1 MNSDSKASKGTKTL
15 ADKTHNNAGLP
26 YMPGLDGLRALA
38 VVAVIAYHSEIESVP
53 GGFLGV
59 EIFFVISGY
68 LITALLLEE
77 FNLNSAINLRQ
88 FWVRRAR
95 RLLPALFL
103 YIGGS
108 VAFAYSMAEDV
119 VPTKGEVLSTLGYV
133 YNWFGIFQEISY
145 TDVFERKNFFHHLW
159 SLAVEE
165 QFYLLWPIL
174 LLCLQRYINRKVT
187 ISLLVLGITS
197 SAFLMWTM
205 YQPFEDPLR
214 VYYGTDTRASGLLIG
229 VLLAYI
235 WRPWNAEKSE
245 LFPKGKDALLP
256 VGLAALGIL
265 IWANTHYTLLM
276 PDADQ
281 LFRGG
286 FLITSIATAIVIAC
300 VVTPN
305 SNLNSILGLAPF
317 VWVGKRSYGLYL
329 WHWPVFQLT
338 RERVDV
344 DINGWELFAVRMFV
358 TLVLVEISYQCI
370 ERPIRERRMMRE
382 LAKVK
387 KIKELKSSFPKL
399 ALSSLGVLAS
409 IIILQGVQADRTI
422 QQLETV
428 DVVAAE
434 TPKEVTDID
443 NKDNSVSTTMTPT
456 PSLEPQITPQ
466 PQATPIKEAPLLVPD
481 DAGNGKNPNQAN
493 FQDLTFNLVDFR
505 EAVVGNPEVWQELM
519 NITSYAVSIH
529 FDRITFIGDSVMLG
543 ALTDV
548 GNDGVEEAFLQDIST
563 ISDQV
568 TVSAA
573 KNRQW
578 YELRGIIRDLDR
590 QNEIGEIVV
599 IHLGNNGV
607 IDESIIN
614 ESLELLHDARKVLLI
629 NVRVPRRWENKVNNL
644 LSEAV
649 IRFENTELLDWYSLS
664 NNKPEYFSRDG
675 VHTIPTGARYYV
687 DAIITSLGGESVL
700 NASKS

>member
-1 MNSDSKASKGTKTL
+1 MNSNSKASKGTKTL
-15 ADKTHNNAGLP
+15 AHKTHNNAGLP

-88 FWVRRAR
+88 FWGRRAR

-119 VPTKGEVLSTLGYV
+119 VPTKGEVLSTFGYV

-165 QFYLLWPIL
+165 QFYLFWPIL
-174 LLCLQRYINRKVT
+174 LLCLQRYIHRKVT
-187 ISLLVLGITS
+187 ISLLILGITS

-229 VLLAYI
+229 ALLAYI

-409 IIILQGVQADRTI
+409 IMILQGVQADRTI

-649 IRFENTELLDWYSLS
+649 VRFENTELLDWYSLS

-675 VHTIPTGARYYV
+675 VHTIPIGARNYV

>member
-1 MNSDSKASKGTKTL
+1 MNSNSKTSRDSKTF
-15 ADKTHNNAGLP
+15 ADKNRNTAGLP

-77 FNLNSAINLRQ
+77 FNLNRGINLRQ

-119 VPTKGEVLSTLGYV
+119 VPTKGEVLSTLGYI

-165 QFYLLWPIL
+165 QFYLLWPVL
-174 LLCLQRYINRKVT
+174 LLCLQKHINRKVT
-187 ISLLVLGITS
+187 ISLLILGITS

-229 VLLAYI
+229 ALLAYI
-235 WRPWNAEKSE
+235 WRPWSVEKSK
-245 LFPKGKDALLP
+245 LFPKGKDASFL
-256 VGLAALGIL
+256 VGIAAIGIL
-265 IWANTHYTLLM
+265 VWANMHYTLLM

-286 FLITSIATAIVIAC
+286 FLITSTVTAIVIAC
-300 VVTPN
+300 VVIPN
-305 SNLNSILGLAPF
+305 SYLNSILGLAPF
-317 VWVGKRSYGLYL
+317 VWIGKRSYGLYL

-358 TLVLVEISYQCI
+358 TLVLVEISYQCV

-387 KIKELKSSFPKL
+387 RIKELKSSLPKL
-399 ALSSLGVLAS
+399 ALSALGILAS
-409 IIILQGVQADRTI
+409 IMILQGVQADRSI
-422 QQLETV
+422 QQFETV
-428 DVVAAE
+428 DVAADE
-434 TPKEVTDID
+434 NSDEAIDIAK
-443 NKDNSVSTTMTPT
+443 KDNSVSTPKTPT
-456 PSLEPQITPQ
+456 PSPAPQITPQ
-466 PQATPIKEAPLLVPD
+466 PQTTPAEEKPLLVLD
-481 DAGNGKNPNQAN
+481 DAVDGQTINQIN
-493 FQDLTFNLVDFR
+493 FDDLTFDLAEFQDALV
-505 EAVVGNPEVWQELM
+505 ANPEVWQELM
-519 NITSYAVSIH
+519 NITSYAVSIY

-548 GNDGVEEAFLQDIST
+548 GNDGVEEAFRQDIST

-578 YELRGIIRDLDR
+578 YELRGIVRDLDK

-607 IDESIIN
+607 IDESIVN
-614 ESLELLHDARKVLLI
+614 ESLELLRDARKVLLI
-629 NVRVPRRWENKVNNL
+629 NVRVPRRWENKVNDL

-649 IRFENTELLDWYSLS
+649 DRFENTELLDWYSLS

-675 VHTIPTGARYYV
+675 VHTMPLGARYYV

-700 NASKS
+700 NESRS

>member
-1 MNSDSKASKGTKTL
+1 
-15 ADKTHNNAGLP
+15 
-26 YMPGLDGLRALA
+26 
-38 VVAVIAYHSEIESVP
+38 
-53 GGFLGV
+53 
-59 EIFFVISGY
+59 
-68 LITALLLEE
+68 
-77 FNLNSAINLRQ
+77 
-88 FWVRRAR
+88 
-95 RLLPALFL
+95 
-103 YIGGS
+103 
-108 VAFAYSMAEDV
+108 MAEDV

-174 LLCLQRYINRKVT
+174 LLCLQRYISRKVT
-187 ISLLVLGITS
+187 ISLLVLGIMS
-197 SAFLMWTM
+197 SAFLMWTL

-229 VLLAYI
+229 ALLAYI

-387 KIKELKSSFPKL
+387 KIKELKTSFPKL

-409 IIILQGVQADRTI
+409 IMILQGVQANRTI
-422 QQLETV
+422 QQLETI
-428 DVVAAE
+428 DVVVAE
-434 TPKEVTDID
+434 TPEQVTDID

-466 PQATPIKEAPLLVPD
+466 PQATPIKETPLLVSD
-481 DAGNGKNPNQAN
+481 DAGNAKNPNRAN

-649 IRFENTELLDWYSLS
+649 VRFENTELLDWYSLS

-675 VHTIPTGARYYV
+675 VHTIPIGARNYV

>member
-1 MNSDSKASKGTKTL
+1 MNSNSKASKGTKIL
-15 ADKTHNNAGLP
+15 AHKTYNNAGLP

-88 FWVRRAR
+88 FWGRRAR

-119 VPTKGEVLSTLGYV
+119 VPTKGEVLSTFGYV

-174 LLCLQRYINRKVT
+174 LLCLQRYISRKVT
-187 ISLLVLGITS
+187 ISLLVLGIMS
-197 SAFLMWTM
+197 SAFLMWTL

-229 VLLAYI
+229 ALLAYI

-256 VGLAALGIL
+256 VGLGALGIL
-265 IWANTHYTLLM
+265 IWANMHYTLLM

-286 FLITSIATAIVIAC
+286 FLITSIVTAVVIAC

-305 SNLNSILGLAPF
+305 SNLNSILGFAPF

-409 IIILQGVQADRTI
+409 IMILQGVQADRTI

-649 IRFENTELLDWYSLS
+649 VRFENTELLDWYSLS

-675 VHTIPTGARYYV
+675 VHTIPIGARNYV

>member
-1 MNSDSKASKGTKTL
+1 MNSNSKASKGTKTL
-15 ADKTHNNAGLP
+15 THKSHNNAGLP

-88 FWVRRAR
+88 FWGRRAR
-95 RLLPALFL
+95 RLLPALLL
-103 YIGGS
+103 YIGGA
-108 VAFAYSMAEDV
+108 VAFAYSMADDV

-174 LLCLQRYINRKVT
+174 LLCLQRYISRRIT
-187 ISLLVLGITS
+187 ISLLVLGIMS

-229 VLLAYI
+229 ALLAYI

-256 VGLAALGIL
+256 VGLGALGIL
-265 IWANTHYTLLM
+265 IWANMHYTLLM

-286 FLITSIATAIVIAC
+286 FLITSIVTAVVIAC

-387 KIKELKSSFPKL
+387 RIKELKSSFPKL

-434 TPKEVTDID
+434 TPKEVTDIA

-456 PSLEPQITPQ
+456 PSLAPQITPQ
-466 PQATPIKEAPLLVPD
+466 PQATPIKETPLLVPD
-481 DAGNGKNPNQAN
+481 EEVNGKNPNQAN

-614 ESLELLHDARKVLLI
+614 ESLELLQDARKVLLI

-664 NNKPEYFSRDG
+664 NNKPEYFSLDG
-675 VHTIPTGARYYV
+675 VHTIPIGARYYV

>member
-1 MNSDSKASKGTKTL
+1 MNSNSKTSRDSKTF
-15 ADKTHNNAGLP
+15 ADKNRNTAGLP

-77 FNLNSAINLRQ
+77 FNLNRGINLRQ

-165 QFYLLWPIL
+165 QFYLLWPVL
-174 LLCLQRYINRKVT
+174 LLCLQKHINRKVT
-187 ISLLVLGITS
+187 ISLLILGITS

-229 VLLAYI
+229 ALLAYI
-235 WRPWNAEKSE
+235 WRPWSVEKSK
-245 LFPKGKDALLP
+245 LFPKGKDASFL
-256 VGLAALGIL
+256 VGIAAIGIL
-265 IWANTHYTLLM
+265 VWANMHYTLLM

-286 FLITSIATAIVIAC
+286 FLITSTVTAIVIAC
-300 VVTPN
+300 VVIPN
-305 SNLNSILGLAPF
+305 SYLNSILGLAPF
-317 VWVGKRSYGLYL
+317 VWIGKRSYGLYL

-358 TLVLVEISYQCI
+358 TLVLVEISYQCV

-387 KIKELKSSFPKL
+387 RIKELKSSLPKF
-399 ALSSLGVLAS
+399 ALSALGILAS
-409 IIILQGVQADRTI
+409 IMILQGVQADRSI
-422 QQLETV
+422 QQFETV
-428 DVVAAE
+428 DVAADE
-434 TPKEVTDID
+434 NSDEAIDIAK
-443 NKDNSVSTTMTPT
+443 KDNSVSTPMKPT
-456 PSLEPQITPQ
+456 PSPAPQITPQ
-466 PQATPIKEAPLLVPD
+466 PQTTPAEEKPLLVLD
-481 DAGNGKNPNQAN
+481 DAVDGQTINQIN
-493 FQDLTFNLVDFR
+493 FDDLTFDLAEFQDALV
-505 EAVVGNPEVWQELM
+505 ANPEVWQELM
-519 NITSYAVSIH
+519 NITSYAVSIY

-548 GNDGVEEAFLQDIST
+548 GNDGVEEAFRQDIST

-578 YELRGIIRDLDR
+578 YELRGIVRDLDK
-590 QNEIGEIVV
+590 QNEVGEIVV

-607 IDESIIN
+607 IDESIVN
-614 ESLELLHDARKVLLI
+614 ESLELLRDARKVLLI
-629 NVRVPRRWENKVNNL
+629 NVRVPRRWENKVNDL

-649 IRFENTELLDWYSLS
+649 VRFENTELLDWYSLS

-675 VHTIPTGARYYV
+675 VHTMPLGARYYV

-700 NASKS
+700 NESRS

>member
-1 MNSDSKASKGTKTL
+1 MNSNSKTSRDSKTF
-15 ADKTHNNAGLP
+15 ADKNRNTAGLP

-77 FNLNSAINLRQ
+77 FNLNRGINLRQ

-165 QFYLLWPIL
+165 QFYLLWPVL
-174 LLCLQRYINRKVT
+174 LLCLQKHINRKVT
-187 ISLLVLGITS
+187 ISLLILGITS

-229 VLLAYI
+229 ALLAYI
-235 WRPWNAEKSE
+235 WRPWSVEKSK
-245 LFPKGKDALLP
+245 LFPKGKDASFL
-256 VGLAALGIL
+256 VGIAAIGIL
-265 IWANTHYTLLM
+265 VWANMHYTLLM

-286 FLITSIATAIVIAC
+286 FLITSTVTAIVIAC
-300 VVTPN
+300 VVIPN
-305 SNLNSILGLAPF
+305 SYLNSILGLAPF
-317 VWVGKRSYGLYL
+317 VWIGKRSYGLYL

-358 TLVLVEISYQCI
+358 TLVLVEISYQCV

-387 KIKELKSSFPKL
+387 RIKELKSSLPKF
-399 ALSSLGVLAS
+399 ALSALGILAS
-409 IIILQGVQADRTI
+409 IMILQGVQADRSI
-422 QQLETV
+422 QQFETV
-428 DVVAAE
+428 DVAADE
-434 TPKEVTDID
+434 NSDEAIDIAK
-443 NKDNSVSTTMTPT
+443 KDNSVSTPMTPT
-456 PSLEPQITPQ
+456 PSPAPQITPQ
-466 PQATPIKEAPLLVPD
+466 PQTTPAEEKPLLVLD
-481 DAGNGKNPNQAN
+481 DAVDGQTINQIN
-493 FQDLTFNLVDFR
+493 FDDLTFDLAEFQDALV
-505 EAVVGNPEVWQELM
+505 ANPEVWQELM
-519 NITSYAVSIH
+519 DITSYAVSIY

-548 GNDGVEEAFLQDIST
+548 GNDGVEEAFRQDIST

-578 YELRGIIRDLDR
+578 YELRGIVRDLDK
-590 QNEIGEIVV
+590 QNEVGEIVV

-607 IDESIIN
+607 IDESIVN
-614 ESLELLHDARKVLLI
+614 ESLELLRDARKVLLI
-629 NVRVPRRWENKVNNL
+629 NVRVPRRWENKVNDL

-649 IRFENTELLDWYSLS
+649 VRFENTELLDWYSLS

-675 VHTIPTGARYYV
+675 VHTMPLGARYYV

-700 NASKS
+700 NESRS

>member
-1 MNSDSKASKGTKTL
+1 M
-15 ADKTHNNAGLP
+15 
-26 YMPGLDGLRALA
+26 
-38 VVAVIAYHSEIESVP
+38 AVIAYHSEIESVP

-174 LLCLQRYINRKVT
+174 LLCLQRYIHRKVT
-187 ISLLVLGITS
+187 ISLLILGITS

-214 VYYGTDTRASGLLIG
+214 VYYGTDTRASGLRWRIACLY
-229 VLLAYI
+229 LAPLEHA
-235 WRPWNAEKSE
+235 RNRN

-286 FLITSIATAIVIAC
+286 FLITSIVTAIVIAC

-305 SNLNSILGLAPF
+305 SNLNSILGFAPF

-409 IIILQGVQADRTI
+409 IMILQGVQADRTI

-428 DVVAAE
+428 DVVVAE
-434 TPKEVTDID
+434 TPEEVTDIAI
-443 NKDNSVSTTMTPT
+443 
-456 PSLEPQITPQ
+456 LCQ
-466 PQATPIKEAPLLVPD
+466 PQ
-481 DAGNGKNPNQAN
+481 
-493 FQDLTFNLVDFR
+493 
-505 EAVVGNPEVWQELM
+505 
-519 NITSYAVSIH
+519 
-529 FDRITFIGDSVMLG
+529 
-543 ALTDV
+543 
-548 GNDGVEEAFLQDIST
+548 
-563 ISDQV
+563 
-568 TVSAA
+568 
-573 KNRQW
+573 
-578 YELRGIIRDLDR
+578 
-590 QNEIGEIVV
+590 
-599 IHLGNNGV
+599 
-607 IDESIIN
+607 
-614 ESLELLHDARKVLLI
+614 
-629 NVRVPRRWENKVNNL
+629 
-644 LSEAV
+644 
-649 IRFENTELLDWYSLS
+649 
-664 NNKPEYFSRDG
+664 
-675 VHTIPTGARYYV
+675 
-687 DAIITSLGGESVL
+687 
-700 NASKS
+700 

>member
-1 MNSDSKASKGTKTL
+1 MNSNSKASKGTKTL
-15 ADKTHNNAGLP
+15 AHKTHNNAGLP

-103 YIGGS
+103 YIGGA

-165 QFYLLWPIL
+165 QFYLFWPIL
-174 LLCLQRYINRKVT
+174 LLCLQRYIHRKVT
-187 ISLLVLGITS
+187 ISLLILGITS

-229 VLLAYI
+229 ALLAYI

-256 VGLAALGIL
+256 VGLGALGIL
-265 IWANTHYTLLM
+265 IWANMHYTLLM

-286 FLITSIATAIVIAC
+286 FLITSIVTAVVIAC

-344 DINGWELFAVRMFV
+344 DISGWELFAVRMFV

-409 IIILQGVQADRTI
+409 IMILQGVQADRTI

-466 PQATPIKEAPLLVPD
+466 PQATPIKETPLLVSD
-481 DAGNGKNPNQAN
+481 DAGNGKNPNRAN

-519 NITSYAVSIH
+519 NITSYAVSIY

-548 GNDGVEEAFLQDIST
+548 GNDGVEEVFLQDIST

-614 ESLELLHDARKVLLI
+614 ESLELLQDARKVLLI

-664 NNKPEYFSRDG
+664 NNKPEYFSLDG
-675 VHTIPTGARYYV
+675 VHTIPIGARYYV

>member
-1 MNSDSKASKGTKTL
+1 MNSNSKTSRDSKTF
-15 ADKTHNNAGLP
+15 ADKNRNTAGLP

-77 FNLNSAINLRQ
+77 FNLNRGINLRQ

-119 VPTKGEVLSTLGYV
+119 VPTKGEVLSTLGYI

-165 QFYLLWPIL
+165 QFYLLWPVL
-174 LLCLQRYINRKVT
+174 LLCLQKHINRKVT
-187 ISLLVLGITS
+187 ISLLILGITS

-229 VLLAYI
+229 ALLAYI
-235 WRPWNAEKSE
+235 WRPWSVEKSK
-245 LFPKGKDALLP
+245 LFPKGKDASFL
-256 VGLAALGIL
+256 VGIAAIGIL
-265 IWANTHYTLLM
+265 VWANMHYTLLM

-286 FLITSIATAIVIAC
+286 FLITSTVTAIVIAC
-300 VVTPN
+300 VVIPN
-305 SNLNSILGLAPF
+305 SYLNSILGLAPF
-317 VWVGKRSYGLYL
+317 VWIGKRSYGLYL

-358 TLVLVEISYQCI
+358 TLVLVEISYQCV

-387 KIKELKSSFPKL
+387 RIKELKSSLPKF
-399 ALSSLGVLAS
+399 ALSALGILAS
-409 IIILQGVQADRTI
+409 IMILQGVQADRSI
-422 QQLETV
+422 QQFETV
-428 DVVAAE
+428 DVAADE
-434 TPKEVTDID
+434 NSDEAIDIAK
-443 NKDNSVSTTMTPT
+443 KDNSVSTPKTPT
-456 PSLEPQITPQ
+456 PSPAPQITPQ
-466 PQATPIKEAPLLVPD
+466 PQTTPAEEKPLLVLD
-481 DAGNGKNPNQAN
+481 DAVDGQTINQIN
-493 FQDLTFNLVDFR
+493 FDDLTFDLAEFQDALV
-505 EAVVGNPEVWQELM
+505 ANPEVWQELM
-519 NITSYAVSIH
+519 NITSYAVSIY

-548 GNDGVEEAFLQDIST
+548 GNDGVEEAFRQDIST

-578 YELRGIIRDLDR
+578 YELRGIVRDLDK

-607 IDESIIN
+607 IDESIVN
-614 ESLELLHDARKVLLI
+614 ESLELLRDARKVLLI
-629 NVRVPRRWENKVNNL
+629 NVRVPRRWENKVNDL

-649 IRFENTELLDWYSLS
+649 VRFENTELLDWYSLS

-675 VHTIPTGARYYV
+675 VHTMPLGARYYV

-700 NASKS
+700 NESRS

>member
-1 MNSDSKASKGTKTL
+1 MNSNSKASKGTKTL
-15 ADKTHNNAGLP
+15 AHKTHNNAGLP

-88 FWVRRAR
+88 FWGRRAR

-174 LLCLQRYINRKVT
+174 LLCLQRYIHRKVT
-187 ISLLVLGITS
+187 ISLLILGITS

-229 VLLAYI
+229 ALLAYI

-286 FLITSIATAIVIAC
+286 LLMTSIATAIVIAC

-409 IIILQGVQADRTI
+409 IMILQGVQADRTI

-466 PQATPIKEAPLLVPD
+466 PQATPIKETPLLVPD

-649 IRFENTELLDWYSLS
+649 VRFENTELLDWYSLS

-675 VHTIPTGARYYV
+675 VHTIPIGARNYV

>member
-1 MNSDSKASKGTKTL
+1 MNSNSKTSRDSKTF
-15 ADKTHNNAGLP
+15 ADKNRNTAGLP

-77 FNLNSAINLRQ
+77 FNLNRGINLRQ

-119 VPTKGEVLSTLGYV
+119 VPTKGEVLSTLGYI

-165 QFYLLWPIL
+165 QFYLLWPVL
-174 LLCLQRYINRKVT
+174 LLCLQKHINRKVT
-187 ISLLVLGITS
+187 ISLLILGITS

-229 VLLAYI
+229 ALLAYI
-235 WRPWNAEKSE
+235 WRPWSVEKSK
-245 LFPKGKDALLP
+245 LFPKGKDASFL
-256 VGLAALGIL
+256 VGIAAIGIL
-265 IWANTHYTLLM
+265 VWANMHYTLLM

-286 FLITSIATAIVIAC
+286 FLITSTVTAIVIAC
-300 VVTPN
+300 VVIPN
-305 SNLNSILGLAPF
+305 SYLNSILGLAPF
-317 VWVGKRSYGLYL
+317 VWIGKRSYGLYL

-358 TLVLVEISYQCI
+358 TLVLVEISYQCV

-387 KIKELKSSFPKL
+387 RIKELKSSLPKF
-399 ALSSLGVLAS
+399 ALSALGILAS
-409 IIILQGVQADRTI
+409 IMILQGVQADRSI
-422 QQLETV
+422 QQFETV
-428 DVVAAE
+428 DVAADE
-434 TPKEVTDID
+434 NSDEATDIAK
-443 NKDNSVSTTMTPT
+443 KDNSVSTPMTPT
-456 PSLEPQITPQ
+456 PSPAPQITPQ
-466 PQATPIKEAPLLVPD
+466 PQTTPAEEKPLLVLD
-481 DAGNGKNPNQAN
+481 DAVDGQTINQIN
-493 FQDLTFNLVDFR
+493 FDDLTFDLAEFQDALV
-505 EAVVGNPEVWQELM
+505 ANPEVWQELM
-519 NITSYAVSIH
+519 NITSYAVSIY

-548 GNDGVEEAFLQDIST
+548 GNDGVEEAFRQDIST

-578 YELRGIIRDLDR
+578 YELRGIVRDLDK

-607 IDESIIN
+607 IDESIVN
-614 ESLELLHDARKVLLI
+614 ESLELLRDARKVLLI
-629 NVRVPRRWENKVNNL
+629 NVRVPRRWENKVNDL

-649 IRFENTELLDWYSLS
+649 DRFENTELLDWYSLS

-675 VHTIPTGARYYV
+675 VHTMPLGARYYV

-700 NASKS
+700 NESRS

>member
-1 MNSDSKASKGTKTL
+1 MNSNSKTSRDSKTF
-15 ADKTHNNAGLP
+15 ADKNRNTAGLP

-77 FNLNSAINLRQ
+77 FNLNRGINLRQ

-119 VPTKGEVLSTLGYV
+119 VPTKGEVLSTLGYI

-165 QFYLLWPIL
+165 QFYLLWPVL
-174 LLCLQRYINRKVT
+174 LLCLQKHINRKVT
-187 ISLLVLGITS
+187 ISLLILGITS

-229 VLLAYI
+229 ALLAYI
-235 WRPWNAEKSE
+235 WRPWSVEKSK
-245 LFPKGKDALLP
+245 LFPKGKDASFL
-256 VGLAALGIL
+256 VGIAAIGIL
-265 IWANTHYTLLM
+265 VWANMHYTLLM

-286 FLITSIATAIVIAC
+286 FLITSTVTAIVIAC
-300 VVTPN
+300 VVIPN
-305 SNLNSILGLAPF
+305 SYLNSILGLAPF
-317 VWVGKRSYGLYL
+317 VWIGKRSYGLYL

-358 TLVLVEISYQCI
+358 TLVLVEISYQCV
-370 ERPIRERRMMRE
+370 ERPIRERRIMRE

-387 KIKELKSSFPKL
+387 RIKELKSLLTKF
-399 ALSSLGVLAS
+399 ALSALGILAS
-409 IIILQGVQADRTI
+409 IMILQGVQADRSI
-422 QQLETV
+422 QQFETV
-428 DVVAAE
+428 DVAADE
-434 TPKEVTDID
+434 NSDEAIDIAK
-443 NKDNSVSTTMTPT
+443 KDNSVSTPMTPT
-456 PSLEPQITPQ
+456 PSPAPQITPQ
-466 PQATPIKEAPLLVPD
+466 PQTTPAEEKPLLVLD
-481 DAGNGKNPNQAN
+481 DAVDGQTINQIN
-493 FQDLTFNLVDFR
+493 FDDLTFDLAEFQDALV
-505 EAVVGNPEVWQELM
+505 ANPEVWQELM
-519 NITSYAVSIH
+519 NITSYAVSIY

-548 GNDGVEEAFLQDIST
+548 GNDGVEEAFRQDIST

-578 YELRGIIRDLDR
+578 YELRGIVRDLDK

-607 IDESIIN
+607 IDESIVN
-614 ESLELLHDARKVLLI
+614 ESLELLRDARKVLLI
-629 NVRVPRRWENKVNNL
+629 NVRVPRRWENKVNDL

-649 IRFENTELLDWYSLS
+649 VRFENTELLDWYSLS

-675 VHTIPTGARYYV
+675 VHTMPLGARYYV

-700 NASKS
+700 NESRS

>member
-1 MNSDSKASKGTKTL
+1 MNSNSKTSRDSKTF
-15 ADKTHNNAGLP
+15 ADKNRNTAGLP

-77 FNLNSAINLRQ
+77 FNLNRGINLRQ

-108 VAFAYSMAEDV
+108 IAFAYSMAEDV
-119 VPTKGEVLSTLGYV
+119 VPTKGEVLSTLGYI

-165 QFYLLWPIL
+165 QFYLLWPVL
-174 LLCLQRYINRKVT
+174 LLCLQKHINRKVT
-187 ISLLVLGITS
+187 ISLLILGITS

-229 VLLAYI
+229 ALLAYI
-235 WRPWNAEKSE
+235 WRPWSVEKSK
-245 LFPKGKDALLP
+245 LFPKGKDASFL
-256 VGLAALGIL
+256 VGIAAIGIL
-265 IWANTHYTLLM
+265 VWANMHYTLLM

-286 FLITSIATAIVIAC
+286 FLITSTVTAIVIAC
-300 VVTPN
+300 VVIPN
-305 SNLNSILGLAPF
+305 SYLNSILGLAPF
-317 VWVGKRSYGLYL
+317 VWIGKRSYGLYL

-358 TLVLVEISYQCI
+358 TLVLVEISYQCV

-387 KIKELKSSFPKL
+387 RIKELKSSLPKL
-399 ALSSLGVLAS
+399 ALSALGILAS
-409 IIILQGVQADRTI
+409 IMILQGVQADRSI
-422 QQLETV
+422 QQFETV
-428 DVVAAE
+428 DVAADE
-434 TPKEVTDID
+434 NSDEAIDIAK
-443 NKDNSVSTTMTPT
+443 KDNSVSTPKTPT
-456 PSLEPQITPQ
+456 PSPAPQITPQ
-466 PQATPIKEAPLLVPD
+466 PQTTPAEEKPLLVLD
-481 DAGNGKNPNQAN
+481 DAVDGQTINQIN
-493 FQDLTFNLVDFR
+493 FDDLTFDLAEFQDALV
-505 EAVVGNPEVWQELM
+505 ANPEVWQELM
-519 NITSYAVSIH
+519 NITSYAVSIY

-548 GNDGVEEAFLQDIST
+548 GNDGVEEAFRQDIST

-578 YELRGIIRDLDR
+578 YELRGIVRDLDK

-607 IDESIIN
+607 IDESIVN
-614 ESLELLHDARKVLLI
+614 ESLELLRDARKVLLI
-629 NVRVPRRWENKVNNL
+629 NVRVPRRWENKVNDL

-649 IRFENTELLDWYSLS
+649 DRFENTELLDWYSLS

-675 VHTIPTGARYYV
+675 VHTMPLGARYYV

-700 NASKS
+700 NESRS

>member
-1 MNSDSKASKGTKTL
+1 MNSKVSKGTETL
-15 ADKTHNNAGLP
+15 AHKTHNSTGLP

-88 FWVRRAR
+88 FWGRRAR

-174 LLCLQRYINRKVT
+174 LLCLQRYIHRKVT
-187 ISLLVLGITS
+187 ISLLILGITS

-205 YQPFEDPLR
+205 YQPFEDSLR

-229 VLLAYI
+229 ALLAYI

-344 DINGWELFAVRMFV
+344 DISGWELFAVRMFV

-409 IIILQGVQADRTI
+409 IMILQGVQADRTI

-428 DVVAAE
+428 DVVVAE
-434 TPKEVTDID
+434 TPKQVTDIA

-456 PSLEPQITPQ
+456 PSLAPQITPQ

-614 ESLELLHDARKVLLI
+614 ESLELLQDARKVLLI

-675 VHTIPTGARYYV
+675 VHTIPIGARNYV
-687 DAIITSLGGESVL
+687 DAIIKSLGGESVL

>member
-1 MNSDSKASKGTKTL
+1 MNSNSKASKGTKIL
-15 ADKTHNNAGLP
+15 AHKTYNNAGLP

-88 FWVRRAR
+88 FWGRRAR

-108 VAFAYSMAEDV
+108 VAFAYSMADDV

-174 LLCLQRYINRKVT
+174 LLCLQRYISRKVT
-187 ISLLVLGITS
+187 ISLLVLGIMS
-197 SAFLMWTM
+197 SAFLMWTL

-229 VLLAYI
+229 ALLAYI

-256 VGLAALGIL
+256 VGLGALGIL
-265 IWANTHYTLLM
+265 IWANMHYTLLM

-286 FLITSIATAIVIAC
+286 FLITSIVTAVVIAC

-338 RERVDV
+338 RARVDV
-344 DINGWELFAVRMFV
+344 DISGWELFAVRMFV

-387 KIKELKSSFPKL
+387 KIKELKTSFPKL

-409 IIILQGVQADRTI
+409 IMILQGVQADRSI

-434 TPKEVTDID
+434 TPKEVTDIA

-456 PSLEPQITPQ
+456 PSLAPQITPQ
-466 PQATPIKEAPLLVPD
+466 PQATPIKETPLLVSD
-481 DAGNGKNPNQAN
+481 DAGNGKNPNRAN

-590 QNEIGEIVV
+590 QNGIGEIVV

-614 ESLELLHDARKVLLI
+614 ESLELLQDARKVLLI

-664 NNKPEYFSRDG
+664 NNKPEYFSLDG
-675 VHTIPTGARYYV
+675 VHTIPIGARYYV

>member
-1 MNSDSKASKGTKTL
+1 MNSNSKASKGTKTL
-15 ADKTHNNAGLP
+15 AHKTHNNAGLP

-88 FWVRRAR
+88 FWGRRAR

-119 VPTKGEVLSTLGYV
+119 VPTKGEVLSTFGYV

-174 LLCLQRYINRKVT
+174 LLCLQRYIHRKVT
-187 ISLLVLGITS
+187 ISLLILGITS

-229 VLLAYI
+229 ALLAYI

-286 FLITSIATAIVIAC
+286 FLITSIVTAIVIAC

-344 DINGWELFAVRMFV
+344 DISGWELFAVRMFV

-387 KIKELKSSFPKL
+387 KIKELKTSFPKL

-409 IIILQGVQADRTI
+409 IMILQGVQADRTI

-434 TPKEVTDID
+434 TPKEVTDIA

-456 PSLEPQITPQ
+456 PSLAPQITPQ
-466 PQATPIKEAPLLVPD
+466 PQATPIKETPLLVPD
-481 DAGNGKNPNQAN
+481 DAENRKNPNQPN

-614 ESLELLHDARKVLLI
+614 ESLELLQDARKVLLI

-664 NNKPEYFSRDG
+664 NNKPEYFSLDG
-675 VHTIPTGARYYV
+675 VHTIPIGARYYV

>member
-1 MNSDSKASKGTKTL
+1 
-15 ADKTHNNAGLP
+15 
-26 YMPGLDGLRALA
+26 MPGLDGLRALA

-77 FNLNSAINLRQ
+77 FNLNRGINLRQ

-165 QFYLLWPIL
+165 QFYLLWPVL
-174 LLCLQRYINRKVT
+174 LLCLQKHINRKVT
-187 ISLLVLGITS
+187 ISLLILGITS

-229 VLLAYI
+229 ALLAYI
-235 WRPWNAEKSE
+235 WRPWSVEKSK
-245 LFPKGKDALLP
+245 LFPKGKDASFL
-256 VGLAALGIL
+256 VGIAAIGIL
-265 IWANTHYTLLM
+265 VWANMHYTLLM

-286 FLITSIATAIVIAC
+286 FLITSTVTAIVIAC
-300 VVTPN
+300 VVIPN
-305 SNLNSILGLAPF
+305 SYLNSILGLAPF
-317 VWVGKRSYGLYL
+317 VWIGKRSYGLYL

-358 TLVLVEISYQCI
+358 TLVLVEISYQCV

-387 KIKELKSSFPKL
+387 RIKELKSSLPKF
-399 ALSSLGVLAS
+399 ALSALGILAS
-409 IIILQGVQADRTI
+409 IMILQGVQADRSI
-422 QQLETV
+422 QQFETV
-428 DVVAAE
+428 DVAADE
-434 TPKEVTDID
+434 NSDEAIDIAK
-443 NKDNSVSTTMTPT
+443 KDNSVSTPMKPT
-456 PSLEPQITPQ
+456 PSPAPQITPQ
-466 PQATPIKEAPLLVPD
+466 PQTTPAEEKPLLVLD
-481 DAGNGKNPNQAN
+481 DAVDGQTINQIN
-493 FQDLTFNLVDFR
+493 FDDLTFDLAEFQDALV
-505 EAVVGNPEVWQELM
+505 ANPEVWQELM
-519 NITSYAVSIH
+519 NITSYAVSIY

-548 GNDGVEEAFLQDIST
+548 GNDGVEEAFRQDIST

-578 YELRGIIRDLDR
+578 YELRGIVRDLDK
-590 QNEIGEIVV
+590 QNEVGEIVV

-607 IDESIIN
+607 IDESIVN
-614 ESLELLHDARKVLLI
+614 ESLELLRDARKVLLI
-629 NVRVPRRWENKVNNL
+629 NVRVPRRWENKVNDL

-649 IRFENTELLDWYSLS
+649 VRFENTELLDWYSLS

-675 VHTIPTGARYYV
+675 VHTMPLGARYYV

-700 NASKS
+700 NESRS

>member
-1 MNSDSKASKGTKTL
+1 MNSNSKASKGTKTL
-15 ADKTHNNAGLP
+15 AHKTHNNAGLP

-88 FWVRRAR
+88 FWGRRAR

-174 LLCLQRYINRKVT
+174 LLCLQRYIHRKVT
-187 ISLLVLGITS
+187 ISLLILGITS

-286 FLITSIATAIVIAC
+286 FLITSIVTAIVIAC

-370 ERPIRERRMMRE
+370 ERPIRERRMIRE
-382 LAKVK
+382 LIKVK
-387 KIKELKSSFPKL
+387 KIEELKSSFPKL

-409 IIILQGVQADRTI
+409 IMILQGVQADRTI

-649 IRFENTELLDWYSLS
+649 VRFENTELLDWYSLS

-675 VHTIPTGARYYV
+675 VHTIPIGARNYV

>member
-1 MNSDSKASKGTKTL
+1 MNSNSKTSRDSKTF
-15 ADKTHNNAGLP
+15 ADKNRNTAGLP

-77 FNLNSAINLRQ
+77 FNLNRGINLRQ

-119 VPTKGEVLSTLGYV
+119 VPTKGEVLSTLGYI

-165 QFYLLWPIL
+165 QFYLLWPVL
-174 LLCLQRYINRKVT
+174 LLCLQKHINRKVT
-187 ISLLVLGITS
+187 ISLLILGITS

-229 VLLAYI
+229 ALLAYI
-235 WRPWNAEKSE
+235 WRPWSVEKSK
-245 LFPKGKDALLP
+245 LFPKGKDASFL
-256 VGLAALGIL
+256 VGIAAIGIL
-265 IWANTHYTLLM
+265 VWANMHYTLLM

-286 FLITSIATAIVIAC
+286 FLITSTVTAIVIAC
-300 VVTPN
+300 VVIPN
-305 SNLNSILGLAPF
+305 SYLNSILGLAPF
-317 VWVGKRSYGLYL
+317 VWIGKRSYGLYL

-358 TLVLVEISYQCI
+358 TLVLVEISYQCV

-387 KIKELKSSFPKL
+387 RIKELKSSLPKF
-399 ALSSLGVLAS
+399 ALSALGILAS
-409 IIILQGVQADRTI
+409 IMILQGVQADRSI
-422 QQLETV
+422 QQFETV
-428 DVVAAE
+428 DVAADE
-434 TPKEVTDID
+434 NSDEAIDIAK
-443 NKDNSVSTTMTPT
+443 KDNSVSTPMTPT
-456 PSLEPQITPQ
+456 PSPAPQITPQ
-466 PQATPIKEAPLLVPD
+466 PQTTPAEEKPLLVLD
-481 DAGNGKNPNQAN
+481 DAVDGQTINQIN
-493 FQDLTFNLVDFR
+493 FDDLTFDLAEFQDALV
-505 EAVVGNPEVWQELM
+505 ANPEVWQELM
-519 NITSYAVSIH
+519 NITSYAVSIY

-548 GNDGVEEAFLQDIST
+548 GNDGVEEAFRQDIST

-578 YELRGIIRDLDR
+578 YELRGIVRDLDK

-607 IDESIIN
+607 IDESIVN
-614 ESLELLHDARKVLLI
+614 ESLELLRDARKVLLI
-629 NVRVPRRWENKVNNL
+629 NVRVPRRWENKVNDL

-675 VHTIPTGARYYV
+675 VHTMPLGARYYV

-700 NASKS
+700 NESRS

>member
-1 MNSDSKASKGTKTL
+1 MNSNSKASKGTKTL
-15 ADKTHNNAGLP
+15 AHKTHNNAGLP

-38 VVAVIAYHSEIESVP
+38 VVAVIAYHSEIESIP

-88 FWVRRAR
+88 FWGRRAR

-108 VAFAYSMAEDV
+108 VAFAYSMADDV

-174 LLCLQRYINRKVT
+174 LLCLQRYISRKVT
-187 ISLLVLGITS
+187 ISLLVLSIMS

-229 VLLAYI
+229 ALLAYI

-256 VGLAALGIL
+256 VGLGALGIL
-265 IWANTHYTLLM
+265 IWANMHYTLLM

-286 FLITSIATAIVIAC
+286 FLITSIVTAIVIAC

-344 DINGWELFAVRMFV
+344 DISGWELFAVRMFV

-387 KIKELKSSFPKL
+387 KIKELKTSFPKL

-409 IIILQGVQADRTI
+409 IMILQGVQANRTI

-428 DVVAAE
+428 DVVVAE
-434 TPKEVTDID
+434 TPEQVTDID

-466 PQATPIKEAPLLVPD
+466 PQATPIKETPLLVSD
-481 DAGNGKNPNQAN
+481 DAGNGKNPNRGN
-493 FQDLTFNLVDFR
+493 FQDLAFNLVDFR

-614 ESLELLHDARKVLLI
+614 ESLELLQDTRKVLLI

-664 NNKPEYFSRDG
+664 NNKPEYFSLDG
-675 VHTIPTGARYYV
+675 VHTIPIGARYYV

>member
-1 MNSDSKASKGTKTL
+1 MNSNSKASKGTKTL
-15 ADKTHNNAGLP
+15 AHKTHNNAGLP

-119 VPTKGEVLSTLGYV
+119 VPTKGEVLSTFGYV

-174 LLCLQRYINRKVT
+174 LLCLQRYIHRKVT
-187 ISLLVLGITS
+187 ISLLILGITS

-229 VLLAYI
+229 ALLAYI

-387 KIKELKSSFPKL
+387 KIKELKTSFPKL

-409 IIILQGVQADRTI
+409 IMILQGVQADRTI

-466 PQATPIKEAPLLVPD
+466 PQATPIKETPLLVPD
-481 DAGNGKNPNQAN
+481 DAVNEKNPNQAN

-649 IRFENTELLDWYSLS
+649 VRFENTELLDWYSLS

-675 VHTIPTGARYYV
+675 VHTIPIGARNYV

>member
-1 MNSDSKASKGTKTL
+1 MNSNSKASKGTKTL
-15 ADKTHNNAGLP
+15 AHKTHNNAGLP

-103 YIGGS
+103 YIGGA
-108 VAFAYSMAEDV
+108 VAFAYSMADDV

-174 LLCLQRYINRKVT
+174 LLCLQRYISRRIT
-187 ISLLVLGITS
+187 ISLLVLGIMS
-197 SAFLMWTM
+197 SAFLMWTL

-245 LFPKGKDALLP
+245 LFPKGKDVLLP
-256 VGLAALGIL
+256 VGLGALGIL
-265 IWANTHYTLLM
+265 IWANMHYTLLM

-286 FLITSIATAIVIAC
+286 FLITSIVTAVVIAC

-305 SNLNSILGLAPF
+305 SNLNSVLGLAPF

-387 KIKELKSSFPKL
+387 RIKELKSSFPKL

-434 TPKEVTDID
+434 TPKEVTDIA

-456 PSLEPQITPQ
+456 PSLAPQITPQ
-466 PQATPIKEAPLLVPD
+466 PQATPIKETPLLVSD
-481 DAGNGKNPNQAN
+481 DAGNGKNPNRAN

-649 IRFENTELLDWYSLS
+649 VRFENTELLDWYSLS
-664 NNKPEYFSRDG
+664 NNKPEYFSLDG
-675 VHTIPTGARYYV
+675 VHTIPIGARYYV

>member
-1 MNSDSKASKGTKTL
+1 MNSNSKASKGTKTL
-15 ADKTHNNAGLP
+15 AHKTHNNAGLP

-88 FWVRRAR
+88 FWGRRAR

-119 VPTKGEVLSTLGYV
+119 VPTKGEVLSTFGYV

-174 LLCLQRYINRKVT
+174 LLCLQRYIHRKVT
-187 ISLLVLGITS
+187 ISLLILGITS

-409 IIILQGVQADRTI
+409 IMILQGVQADRTI

-649 IRFENTELLDWYSLS
+649 VRFENTELLDWYSLS

-675 VHTIPTGARYYV
+675 VHTIPIGARNYV

>member
-1 MNSDSKASKGTKTL
+1 MNSNSKASKGTKTL
-15 ADKTHNNAGLP
+15 AHKTYNKAGLP

-88 FWVRRAR
+88 FWGRRAR

-103 YIGGS
+103 YVGGS
-108 VAFAYSMAEDV
+108 IAFAYSMAEDV

-187 ISLLVLGITS
+187 ISLLVLGIMS

-229 VLLAYI
+229 ALLAYI
-235 WRPWNAEKSE
+235 WRPWNDEKSE
-245 LFPKGKDALLP
+245 LSPKGKDVLLP

-265 IWANTHYTLLM
+265 ILANMHYTLLM

-286 FLITSIATAIVIAC
+286 FLITSIVTAIVIAC
-300 VVTPN
+300 VVIPD
-305 SNLNSILGLAPF
+305 SNLNSLLGLAPF

-344 DINGWELFAVRMFV
+344 DINGWELFAVRIFV

-370 ERPIRERRMMRE
+370 ERPIRERRMMKE

-387 KIKELKSSFPKL
+387 RIKEIKTSLPKL

-409 IIILQGVQADRTI
+409 IMILQGVQADRTI

-428 DVVAAE
+428 DEVVAE
-434 TPKEVTDID
+434 TPKQATDIA

-456 PSLEPQITPQ
+456 PSLMPQITPQ
-466 PQATPIKEAPLLVPD
+466 PPATPIKETPLLVPNN
-481 DAGNGKNPNQAN
+481 AGNGKNPNPAN

-614 ESLELLHDARKVLLI
+614 ESLELLQGARKVLLI

-675 VHTIPTGARYYV
+675 VHTIPIGARYYV

>member
-1 MNSDSKASKGTKTL
+1 MNSNSKASKGTKTL
-15 ADKTHNNAGLP
+15 AHKTHNNAGLP

-88 FWVRRAR
+88 FWGRRAR

-119 VPTKGEVLSTLGYV
+119 VPTKGEVLSTFGYV

-174 LLCLQRYINRKVT
+174 LLCLQRYIHRKVT
-187 ISLLVLGITS
+187 ISLLILGITS

-229 VLLAYI
+229 ALLAYI

-409 IIILQGVQADRTI
+409 IMILQGVQADRTI

-649 IRFENTELLDWYSLS
+649 VRFENTELLDWYSLS

-675 VHTIPTGARYYV
+675 VHTIPIGARNYV